1 VEAAEMMDWPSV
13 IGFELA
19 KDCQTLALGCWCL
32 GYATEV
38 FTEKLPVLRQFGVV
52 KGSLG

>member
-32 GYATEV
+32 GYANRG
-38 FTEKLPVLRQFGVV
+38 FRRKIAGFPQFGAVI
-52 KGSLG
+52 GSMG